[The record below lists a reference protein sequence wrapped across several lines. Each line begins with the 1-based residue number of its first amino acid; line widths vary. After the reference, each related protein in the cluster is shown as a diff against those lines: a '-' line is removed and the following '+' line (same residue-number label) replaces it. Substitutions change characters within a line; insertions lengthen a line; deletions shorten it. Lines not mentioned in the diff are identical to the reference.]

1 MMKKSVWALLA
12 ACALW
17 LCLVPAALADSLGL
31 YFGAKQVTYR
41 PESGVTLTVK
51 AMRAA
56 ESDLIFR
63 IGDQRG
69 NTYTAT
75 LPKGRNEIQI
85 AIADSLPQDG
95 STTFY
100 TLLDGD
106 GYVRRS
112 PGSCAAVPRG
122 AASYSFAE
130 DVYQTYV
137 GREFTCKLRVE
148 NPGSLPE
155 GTRVSLRD
163 QQGREVYAFPH
174 QAGRQAY
181 SITFEADDSWYPGKW
196 LSVWVGS
203 RDTADDSALMAVG
216 VTGVKA
222 IWGVNRADNRI
233 AFTMD
238 CGSHNRYVPRIL
250 DILDQ
255 YHVKITFFVT
265 GKFAAA
271 NPDLVREMSARG
283 HEIGNHS
290 WNHPNFDD
298 LSKAEI
304 YAELTRTS
312 DLLESITGRPVTLFR
327 PPYGHLSGQARSIVN
342 ALGMQAIRWTHESMD
357 ARSEASAANSLK
369 YSTRDMKGGSIILTH
384 TSAGCTV
391 SVLDQILQFYQDNGF
406 EVVPVSQ
413 LLLEGST
420 AIDESGIQY
429 SVETQY
435 IVQ

>member
-1 MMKKSVWALLA
+1 MMLLA
-12 ACALW
+12 CAVW
-17 LCLVPAALADSLGL
+17 LCMVPAALADSLGL

-41 PESGVTLTVK
+41 PENGVALTVK
-51 AMRAA
+51 AMHAA
-56 ESDLIFR
+56 EKEIAFR

-69 NTYTAT
+69 HTYTAT

-85 AIADSLPQDG
+85 TVADHLPQDG
-95 STTFY
+95 SVTFY
-100 TLLDGD
+100 MLLDGE
-106 GYVRRS
+106 GYVRRT
-112 PGSCAAVPRG
+112 PGACAAVPWG
-122 AASYSFAE
+122 AAHYAFAE

-137 GREFTCKLRVE
+137 GREFTLKLRVE
-148 NPGSLPE
+148 NPASLPE

-163 QQGREVYAFPH
+163 QEGREVYAFPH
-174 QAGRQAY
+174 QTNRQAY
-181 SITFEADDSWYPGKW
+181 SVTFTADEGWYPGKW
-196 LSVWVGS
+196 LSVWVGG
-203 RDTADDSALMAVG
+203 RDTADDTALMAIG
-216 VTGVKA
+216 ISGVKA
-222 IWGVNRADNRI
+222 IWGVDRADSKI

-255 YHVKITFFVT
+255 YNVKITFFVT

-304 YAELTRTS
+304 YSELTRTS
-312 DLLESITGRPVTLFR
+312 DLLESITGKPVTLFR

-357 ARSEASAANSLK
+357 ARSEASQANSLK

-413 LLLEGST
+413 LLPEGDT
-420 AIDESGIQY
+420 VIDENGILHGGA
-429 SVETQY
+429 VQY
-435 IVQ
+435 IIQ